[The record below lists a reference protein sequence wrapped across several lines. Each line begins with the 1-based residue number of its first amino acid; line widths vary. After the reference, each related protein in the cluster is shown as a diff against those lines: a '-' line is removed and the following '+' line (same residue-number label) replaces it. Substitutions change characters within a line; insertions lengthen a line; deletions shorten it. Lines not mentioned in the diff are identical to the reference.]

1 MTSVTRNDEATAAGA
16 EESSAADDAV
26 QLVIVIG
33 QSGSGHSTALDILED
48 ADFTAVDNLP
58 LALVDQLVALSVE
71 TEKSKLAIGVDLRTA
86 GFDPETIIRL
96 VTNVKSSLQERCQV
110 VLIEATTAELLRRYK
125 ATRRRHPMAEQ
136 TDTLEQAIELD
147 KASLSAVRHL
157 ADIHLDSTGRAPA
170 DFRRELLARLGL
182 SDEDKVQLTA
192 QSFSYKKGLPESADY
207 VFDMRFLHNPHWQF
221 ELRAKTGLDDD
232 VQSYVQTDP
241 RFQLFMD
248 KVTEMIAGTL
258 PSETGDGRPHL
269 TIAFGC
275 TGGKHRSV
283 VCAEWFA
290 KWAMAQSLSV
300 SVFHRELR

>member
-1 MTSVTRNDEATAAGA
+1 MTSLTRNDKTSVAGGDDV
-16 EESSAADDAV
+16 SAADEAV

-48 ADFTAVDNLP
+48 AEFTAVDNLP

-71 TEKSKLAIGVDLRTA
+71 TEKTRLAIGVDLRTA
-86 GFDPETIIRL
+86 GFDPDTIVRL
-96 VTNVKSSLQERCQV
+96 VTNLKSSMQDRCQV
-110 VLIEATTAELLRRYK
+110 VLIEATTEELLRRYK

-136 TDTLEQAIELD
+136 TDSLEQAIELD
-147 KASLSAVRHL
+147 RSSLAAVTHL
-157 ADIHLDSTGRAPA
+157 ADIHIDSTGRAPA

-182 SDEDKVQLTA
+182 GDEDKVQLTA

-221 ELRAKTGLDDD
+221 ELRAKTGLDQD
-232 VQSYVQTDP
+232 VQAFVAADP
-241 RFQLFMD
+241 RFQPFMD
-248 KVTEMIAGTL
+248 KMTEMIASTL
-258 PSETGDGRPHL
+258 PSQTGDGRPHL

-290 KWAMAQSLSV
+290 SWAKAHNLSV
-300 SVFHRELR
+300 SVFHREIH